1 MKQLQLLLLLGS
13 VSDLLYLVGF
23 QERQK
28 QGDISGVSKEKHT
41 KREKDWDFLSYP
53 FEVNH

>member
-28 QGDISGVSKEKHT
+28 QGDISGVSIEKDT
-41 KREKDWDFLSYP
+41 KREKD
-53 FEVNH
+53 